1 MQSKVLII
9 QNALTQLES
18 QIHSSS
24 LSQEAKSSIL
34 ELVRGVDVELISN
47 LLERASTPLTK
58 GNLLYIICF
67 LAGIDTQV
75 IASIFHVEPAT
86 VYTVRYRLRARFS
99 GINVSPF

>member
-9 QNALTQLES
+9 QNALTQLEG

-24 LSQEAKSSIL
+24 LSADVKNRAMTS
-34 ELVRGVDVELISN
+34 VRAVEVELILN
-47 LLERASTPLTK
+47 LYECASAPLTK
-58 GNLLYIICF
+58 ANLLYIVCF

-86 VYTVRYRLRARFS
+86 VYTVRYRLRSRFNTIS
-99 GINVSPF
+99 VSPF

>member
-9 QNALTQLES
+9 QNALTQLEG

-24 LSQEAKSSIL
+24 LSADVKNCALTS
-34 ELVRGVDVELISN
+34 VRAVDVELILN
-47 LLERASTPLTK
+47 LYECASAPLTK
-58 GNLLYIICF
+58 ANLLYIVCF

-86 VYTVRYRLRARFS
+86 VYTVRYRLRSRFNTIS
-99 GINVSPF
+99 VSPF

>member
-9 QNALTQLES
+9 QNALTQLEG

-24 LSQEAKSSIL
+24 LSADVKNRALTS
-34 ELVRGVDVELISN
+34 VRAVDVELILN
-47 LLERASTPLTK
+47 LYECASAPLTK
-58 GNLLYIICF
+58 ANLLYIVCF

-86 VYTVRYRLRARFS
+86 IYTVRYRLRSRFNTIS
-99 GINVSPF
+99 VSPF

>member
-67 LAGIDTQV
+67 LAGVDTQV